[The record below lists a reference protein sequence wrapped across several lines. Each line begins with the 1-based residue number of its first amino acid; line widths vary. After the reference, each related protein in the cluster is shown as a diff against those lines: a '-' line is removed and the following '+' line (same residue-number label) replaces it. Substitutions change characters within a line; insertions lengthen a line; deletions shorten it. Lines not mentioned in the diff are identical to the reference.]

1 MTQKRGYPLSVF
13 DICLACLA
21 VPGKVRD
28 DAVAAPG
35 SFNCHP
41 ERSEGSKFWLT
52 AVLLWAVLPRFRF
65 LLGDI

>member
-1 MTQKRGYPLSVF
+1 MSSFRPPW
-13 DICLACLA
+13 A
-21 VPGKVRD
+21 
-28 DAVAAPG
+28 G